1 MPSEQHHR
9 DSAAPDKQA
18 YWRSFPLLERL
29 LEEENPPLLDR
40 IKATCQQL
48 DGILKSG
55 SPQEKARAQHAIT
68 GYARALELFRDLV
81 NRRDQAV
88 AEISNRG
95 RASHDK

>member
-55 SPQEKARAQHAIT
+55 SPQEKARAQTCHHRLR
-68 GYARALELFRDLV
+68 ARLRAFRDLV